1 MPTTVIVRQDL
12 LSQIIADPKVRAALR
27 SIADDLA
34 PSVRRIALEVGA
46 VAYAESVAREGG
58 TRPGTK
64 SAQHIRR
71 PYERVLITARD
82 AAAREW
88 GDVGVQKQAILAR
101 AIAAAGAAR

>member
-1 MPTTVIVRQDL
+1 MGTTVKVGQDL
-12 LSQIIADPKVRAALR
+12 LSQVIASPKVRAGIR
-27 SIADDLA
+27 SVADDLA

-46 VAYAESVAREGG
+46 VAYAESVVREGG

-64 SAQHIRR
+64 SVEHIRR

-88 GDVGVQKQAILAR
+88 GDVNVQKQAILAR
-101 AIAAAGAAR
+101 AIAAAGAAS